1 MMTTAAEIA
10 KHLKKAKKAGD
21 GSWVACCPAHNDKN
35 PSLSITDVDGRDT
48 PLLHCH
54 AGCEFTEIVR
64 HIPQWP
70 TLEAEPHYEH
80 VKAFNANYIN
90 PRRYIYKDENDL
102 PVYMVERTFNGT
114 GKTFKQYTIKG
125 ESLNPGIKGIPRL
138 PYRLPEIVN
147 HDVIYICEGEQA
159 ADAMW
164 LYGYP
169 ATCNSGGANNW
180 DSNLN
185 PYFTD
190 KTVII
195 IPDNDEPGRKHALQV
210 AEHLHS
216 TAKTIIIAN
225 ICSGLKDKA
234 DMVDWFQA
242 NPRKLH
248 NVGELVSG
256 IEAWEPGDDIED
268 ADDDAIQWILPHQ
281 MHYVMD
287 ANWTVKD
294 IIPATGLGAA
304 YGKPG
309 SGKTFWALD
318 LAMHVASG
326 KGYANKLTKHGPAA
340 YIALESGRRFQNRVM
355 KWAEENDTNMST
367 VPFVIT
373 PDQINLLD
381 PDKDAERIIKGL
393 RRQQKRFGEPFKL
406 VVIDT
411 LSRAMAGGN
420 ENSPEDMTAFVASC
434 DRIWKQLE
442 CFVLIIHHVGKDAAQ
457 GLRGHSSLLG
467 AVDTEIE
474 VTSLD
479 GTEGAYKAFKT
490 LKQRDGEDN
499 LEFGFKLNTHTIGVD
514 TDGEQLTTCV
524 VEHVSHS
531 DMPVTRRKAKGP
543 TGANQKA
550 VFKAIK
556 QAVDTM
562 GEDRQ
567 PGTGYPMLKTI
578 TEDQARSVAGDLLTG
593 DAKHKA
599 SRFNEAMNGL
609 MGNEFIMRKGDMI
622 WLIE

>member
-1 MMTTAAEIA
+1 MTTAAEIA
-10 KHLKKAKKAGD
+10 KHLQKSKKAAD

-35 PSLSITDVDGRDT
+35 PSLSITDADGRDT

-54 AGCEFTEIVR
+54 AGCEFEDIIR

-70 TLEAEPHYEH
+70 SKEAEPQYEQQ
-80 VKAFNANYIN
+80 VAFKPDYFN
-90 PRRYIYKDENDL
+90 PRRYIYKDSDDQ
-102 PVYMVERTFNGT
+102 PVYMVERTYNGT
-114 GKTFKQYTIKG
+114 GKTFRQYTLNKG
-125 ESLNPGIKGIPRL
+125 KLTPGIKNVERL

-147 HDVIYICEGEQA
+147 HDTVYIVEGEQC

-169 ATCNSGGANNW
+169 TTCNSGGASNW

-185 PYFTD
+185 QYFKD
-190 KTVII
+190 KTIII
-195 IPDNDEPGRKHALQV
+195 IPDNDEPGHKHAIKV
-210 AEHLHS
+210 AEELYG
-216 TAKTIIIAN
+216 TARTITIAN
-225 ICSGLKDKA
+225 ICSSLPEKA
-234 DMVDWFQA
+234 DVVDYFRSNA
-242 NPRKLH
+242 HKLYKLA
-248 NVGELVSG
+248 EIVSG
-256 IEAWEPGDDIED
+256 IEQWQPGDEVEEV
-268 ADDDAIQWILPHQ
+268 DAINWILPHKMQ
-281 MHYVMD
+281 YVMD

-294 IIPATGLGAA
+294 LIPATGLGAA

-318 LAMHVASG
+318 LAMHIASG
-326 KGYANKLTKHGPAA
+326 KGYANKLTKHGPCA

-355 KWAEENDTNMST
+355 KWAEENDTNMAD
-367 VPFVIT
+367 VPFIVT
-373 PDQINLLD
+373 PDQINLLN

-393 RRQQKRFGEPFKL
+393 RRQERRFGKPFKL

-434 DRIWKQLE
+434 DRIWKELE

-479 GTEGAYKAFKT
+479 GADGEYKAFKT

-499 LEFGFKLNTHTIGVD
+499 IEFGFKLNTHTIGID

-531 DMPVTRRKAKGP
+531 DMPVTKRKSKGP
-543 TGANQKA
+543 TGANQKL
-550 VFKAIK
+550 VYKAIK
-556 QAVDTM
+556 QTVVDQ
-562 GEDRQ
+562 GQDRV
-567 PGTGYPMLKTI
+567 PGTGYPTLKTI
-578 TEDQARSVAGDLLTG
+578 TEDQARRVADDLLTG
-593 DAKHKA
+593 DMKHKTT
-599 SRFNEAMNGL
+599 RFNEAVNGL
-609 MGNEFIMRKGDMI
+609 IGNEFIMRKGEMI
-622 WLIE
+622 WLVE

>member
-1 MMTTAAEIA
+1 MTTATEIA
-10 KHLKKAKKAGD
+10 KHLKKAKRVSD
-21 GSWVACCPAHNDKN
+21 GSWMACCPAHNDKN
-35 PSLSITDVDGRDT
+35 PSLSITDAEGRDT

-54 AGCEFTEIVR
+54 AGCDFTEIIR
-64 HIPQWP
+64 NIPQWP
-70 TLEAEPHYEH
+70 ESEQTETYEH
-80 VKAFNANYIN
+80 IKAFGPEYIN
-90 PRRYIYKDENDL
+90 PRRYIYRNEEGQ
-102 PVYMVERTFNGT
+102 PQYMVERTFNGT
-114 GKTFKQYTIKG
+114 GKTFKQYAIKD
-125 ESLNPGIKGIPRL
+125 ESLTPGIKGIPRL
-138 PYRLPEIVN
+138 PYRLPEIIN
-147 HDVIYICEGEQA
+147 HSVIYIVEGEQA

-185 PYFTD
+185 PYFKD
-190 KTVII
+190 KSIII
-195 IPDNDEPGRKHALQV
+195 IPDNDAPGHKHALQV
-210 AEHLHS
+210 AEHLHG
-216 TAKTIIIAN
+216 TANTIIIAN
-225 ICSGLKDKA
+225 ICGDLKEKA
-234 DMVDWFQA
+234 DMVDWFQS
-242 NPRKLH
+242 NPRKIKDVH
-248 NVGELVSG
+248 NIVNT
-256 IEAWEPGDDIED
+256 ITPWEPGAEIEEI
-268 ADDDAIQWILPHQ
+268 DDDNAIQWILPHQ

-294 IIPATGLGAA
+294 LIPATGLGAA

-318 LAMHVASG
+318 LAMHIASG

-355 KWAEENDTNMST
+355 KWAEENDTNMNN
-367 VPFVIT
+367 VPFIIT

-393 RRQQKRFGEPFKL
+393 RRQQRRFGEPFKL

-479 GTEGAYKAFKT
+479 G
-490 LKQRDGEDN
+490 
-499 LEFGFKLNTHTIGVD
+499 
-514 TDGEQLTTCV
+514 
-524 VEHVSHS
+524 
-531 DMPVTRRKAKGP
+531 
-543 TGANQKA
+543 
-550 VFKAIK
+550 
-556 QAVDTM
+556 
-562 GEDRQ
+562 
-567 PGTGYPMLKTI
+567 
-578 TEDQARSVAGDLLTG
+578 
-593 DAKHKA
+593 
-599 SRFNEAMNGL
+599 
-609 MGNEFIMRKGDMI
+609 
-622 WLIE
+622 